1 MWTAVEAFRSFVG
14 KLRQLVW
21 AQLAKRTPSENAFL
35 ILVPIVGAGTG
46 AASILIAHLISYL
59 QSKWWGSS
67 GILLEI
73 SLTVPWQTKLIILTL
88 GGIVVGCL
96 GWLTRTETR
105 GGGTSSI
112 IHALALR
119 GGAISAR
126 QTLPRVL
133 AGIVTVACG
142 GSLGR
147 EGPMSQFAS
156 AYGSYLGRRC
166 KLSTPHL
173 RILVCCAGASAIAAV
188 YNAPIGGALFAL
200 EILIGSFALEV
211 FGPVV
216 VASVISTLIFRG
228 FMGDIPR
235 FVIPHYELISAWE
248 LIAYFGLGILGGL
261 ASIAFRR
268 VLFWTEDLF
277 QKLPMPAFV
286 KPALGFALVA
296 GIGIWYPHVFGNGYD
311 AVNRTLHEQ
320 LPLTLLLILPVAK
333 MVATAITAGSG
344 GAGGLFTPSLMV
356 GALLGGA
363 FGYGVHAWF
372 PAQTAEHGAY
382 ALVGMGAVLAGTTH
396 APLTAMV
403 MIFEQTNSYQIILP
417 LMFVCIISTVT
428 SRLWRGDS
436 MHIEALRR
444 RGVILPRGPE
454 ASVMQ
459 TLHVS
464 DVMHEQV
471 DRVRVNDT
479 FPVVVDHFLNS
490 RYNNLY
496 VVDEGDRF
504 LGAIP
509 LHALKEMLTQGENL
523 SSVIAVDLLDETF
536 TFVTPADR
544 LADTMDKFWQQNS
557 ERLPV
562 VRDAGT
568 RQLLGWIS
576 KRDLIGIYN
585 QEILQKQQVLGR
597 FSTGEDSG
605 RREQYVELP
614 TGFQLQTVLVPAALE
629 GQTISEVA
637 PRARHSVHVLAVH
650 RGGGVSGRE
659 PVEMPGPGTRLHTG
673 DKLVIIGAVE
683 DIAAFISALATTVA
697 KPGS

>member
-1 MWTAVEAFRSFVG
+1 MWTGVEAFRSFVG

-35 ILVPIVGAGTG
+35 VLVPIIGAGTG
-46 AASILIAHLISYL
+46 AASVLIAHLISYL
-59 QSKWWGSS
+59 QSKWWGST
-67 GILLEI
+67 GPLLEI
-73 SLTVPWQTKLIILTL
+73 TLGVSWQTKLFILTL
-88 GGIVVGCL
+88 GGIVVACL

-105 GGGTSSI
+105 GGGTASI

-119 GGAISAR
+119 GGMISLR

-133 AGIVTVACG
+133 AGIITVASG

-147 EGPMSQFAS
+147 EGPMIQFAS
-156 AYGSYLGRRC
+156 AYGSHLGRRC

-173 RILVCCAGASAIAAV
+173 RILVCCAAASAIAAV

-228 FMGDIPR
+228 FTGDIPR
-235 FVIPHYELISAWE
+235 FVIPHYELVSAWE
-248 LIAYFGLGILGGL
+248 LIAYFVLGILGGV
-261 ASIAFRR
+261 ASIGFRR
-268 VLFWTEDLF
+268 ALFWTEDLF
-277 QKLPMPAFV
+277 QKVPLPAYV
-286 KPALGFALVA
+286 KPVLGFALVA
-296 GIGIWYPHVFGNGYD
+296 GIGVAYPQVFGNGYD

-320 LPLTLLLILPVAK
+320 LPVSLLLVLPVAK
-333 MVATAITAGSG
+333 TVATAITAGCG
-344 GAGGLFTPSLMV
+344 GAGGLFTPSLMI
-356 GALLGGA
+356 GALVGGA
-363 FGYGVHAWF
+363 FGYGVHAWL
-372 PAQTAEHGAY
+372 PAHTAEHGAY

-428 SRLWRGDS
+428 ARLWRGDS
-436 MHIEALRR
+436 MHLEALRR

-454 ASVMQ
+454 ASVMR

-464 DVMHEQV
+464 DVMHDDV
-471 DRVRVNDT
+471 DFVRVNDA
-479 FPVVVDHFLNS
+479 FPVVVDRFLNS
-490 RYNNLY
+490 RHNNLY
-496 VVDEGDRF
+496 VVGDGDRF

-523 SSVIAVDLLDETF
+523 RGVVAVDLLDETF
-536 TFVTPADR
+536 TFVTPGDP
-544 LADTMDKFWQQNS
+544 LADTMEQFWQQNS

-568 RQLLGWIS
+568 RRLLGWIS

-585 QEILQKQQVLGR
+585 QEILQKQQLLGR
-597 FSTGEDSG
+597 FFVGESSE
-605 RREQYVELP
+605 RREQFVELP
-614 TGFQLQTVLVPAALE
+614 AGFQLQTVAVPAALD
-629 GQTISEVA
+629 GQTISEIA
-637 PRARHSVHVLAVH
+637 PRARHSVHVLAVRRH
-650 RGGGVSGRE
+650 GDASGRE

-683 DIAAFISALATTVA
+683 DIAAFMSTLAT
-697 KPGS
+697 KL